1 MYTKTVEELMTR
13 VTSVDF
19 VQPWYR
25 CVATNMGNTGLA
37 LGGIGTAVTGT
48 PAGTTPCFHFYN
60 GCGIENEEGRTIELT
75 NYFYGEVL
83 SDDLTLRIRSMSFFQ
98 EDMVAFPLF
107 DRHGEKYFRGD
118 ESQVQALKVL
128 RRITSTATFVDDNYE
143 SLRKWGLIDAE
154 KNGTLHLAYQGKD
167 FRFRNFAFLLN
178 IFSFSITRNVEYA
191 RSLIANVKESRRLA
205 KDCYPADRVL
215 YEFLYPLS
223 YTHYREETQRCV
235 VKKVHITSMCPGNER
250 LCSMPAYMTN
260 FIVTNPTNQA
270 VDATFILSVENFI
283 GYDLVKTRSGVQ
295 DASLHFQRSFKH
307 QKGKTYSETSGSR
320 RIRGLIFHQD
330 DDAPTGDIRGEL
342 CFALATDEGDGIL
355 VTGKPNYFV
364 GSESNVVEAGIATG
378 KIHDANDDAVSFSGK
393 ESLCGALCASM
404 RVMPGETKSFSVVT
418 VMDFPHVELGNY
430 QAHKKYTTFFPD
442 AKDRSRAIAKYLFAN
457 RERIYVS
464 EWAWR
469 ESMHEKQTLD
479 TGAIDPRV
487 SGMLRQLLVDHI
499 SFLAESSVWDAGD
512 RFRVRECVDYP
523 FFNSLDVYFY
533 GSFGLLK
540 LLPQIDNR
548 VVREFAATILREDLR
563 PKLFGSF
570 VRFHDERISKSLRGV
585 RKVMGSTPHDMG
597 TPFDAD
603 ANAYSWKDVTAW
615 VDLAP
620 KFVLLVYRNFL
631 VTRDFTLL
639 QECWPAV
646 VAALDYVRRSFIDEE
661 ADLPVSSGYA
671 NTFDN
676 LRGDGICIYPASLWV
691 AGLHAAAAIADLLGE
706 KSQAMAYADAAAR
719 GRSRLIAALWDEQA
733 GVYLYSV
740 STVRR
745 EHLDAGALSSR
756 QASADGRVTR
766 LLAAIGHGGAGPVDS
781 ATFVRAINT
790 FVDDDNAT
798 LSHEHLAGTDVT
810 MGARDSL
817 ALAQMLTQPKIERRR
832 LKKRFVHVSAPDLFV
847 HDFEAVALSPECEH
861 VFANQ
866 LCADTYL
873 YYLDL
878 PEITDRNARRRVLT
892 NILAQNMRGCAR
904 RVGASNLVARGGKDL
919 DIHQAQEVW
928 LGVQYTLAGAL
939 VSVGMIEE
947 FEELIATLFEAIY
960 IDAKIPFGIPE
971 GFNCVGIFIAE
982 DLIRAGIEDQELSA
996 DIVDRLKQL
1005 GILSSTH
1012 IVNFAAIEDA
1022 TQFAKHWDD
1031 VGNEHAEHVSGEDLH
1046 ELLMATKLKYT
1057 AGRYLRAGMVHILPE
1072 ILRKY
1077 SNSMDQGP
1085 GVESCMALLRAAEAG
1100 ALLRAG

>member
-1 MYTKTVEELMTR
+1 MFTKTVEELMTR

-19 VQPWYR
+19 AQPWYR
-25 CVATNMGNTGLA
+25 CVATNMGNTGMA

-83 SDDLTLRIRSMSFFQ
+83 SDDLTLLIRTMSFFQ
-98 EDMVAFPLF
+98 EDIIAFPLL
-107 DRHGEKYFRGD
+107 DAHGEKYFRGD
-118 ESQVQALKVL
+118 ESEEQSLKIL
-128 RRITSTATFVDDNYE
+128 KRIISTPSFVDDNYE
-143 SLRKWGLIDAE
+143 SLLKWGLIDAE
-154 KNGTLHLAYQGKD
+154 KNGTLHLPRTSTDY
-167 FRFRNFAFLLN
+167 RFRNLAFLLN
-178 IFSFSITRNVEYA
+178 VFSFSVTRNVEYT
-191 RSLIANVKESRRLA
+191 RSLIANLKASHRLA
-205 KDCYPADRVL
+205 KECYPSDRIL
-215 YEFLYPLS
+215 YEFQYPLS

-250 LCSMPAYMTN
+250 LCSMPAYTTN
-260 FIVTNPTNQA
+260 FIVSNPTNQA
-270 VDATFILSVENFI
+270 LDASFILSVENFI
-283 GYDLVKTRSGVQ
+283 GYDLVKTRSGLQ
-295 DASLHFQRSFKH
+295 DALLHFQRSFKQ
-307 QKGKTYSETSGSR
+307 QKGKLYSETSGSR
-320 RIRGLIFHQD
+320 RIHGLVFHQD
-330 DDAPTGDIRGEL
+330 ADAPKGDIRGEL
-342 CFALATDEGDGIL
+342 CFAIATNESDGIL
-355 VTGKPNYFV
+355 VTGNPNYFV
-364 GSESNVVEAGIATG
+364 ASEANVVEAGIATG
-378 KIHDANDDAVSFSGK
+378 KIHDANDDAVSFTGK
-393 ESLCGALCASM
+393 EPLCGALCASM

-418 VMDFPHVELGNY
+418 VLDFPQVEVGKHEAL
-430 QAHKKYTTFFPD
+430 KKYTAFFPQ
-442 AKDRSRAIAKYLFAN
+442 ARDRGRTIARYLFDN

-469 ESMHEKQTLD
+469 ESMHQKPILD
-479 TGAIDPRV
+479 SGAIDPRV
-487 SGMLRQLLVDHI
+487 AGILRQMLVDHVA
-499 SFLAESSVWDAGD
+499 FLAESSVWDAGD

-548 VVREFAATILREDLR
+548 IVREFAETILREDLR
-563 PKLFGSF
+563 PKLFGLF
-570 VRFHDERISKSLRGV
+570 VRYRDERISKSLRGV
-585 RKVMGSTPHDMG
+585 RKVIGSTPHDMG

-603 ANAYSWKDVTAW
+603 ANAYSWKDVASW

-631 VTRDFTLL
+631 ATRDFSLL
-639 QECWPAV
+639 KECWPAV
-646 VAALDYVRRSFIDEE
+646 VSALEYVRANFIDDEG
-661 ADLPVSSGYA
+661 DLPISSGYA

-676 LRGDGICIYPASLWV
+676 LRGDGICIYPASLWI
-691 AGLHAAAAIADLLGE
+691 AGLHAADAIAKLLDE
-706 KSQAMAYADAAAR
+706 KSRAAEYAAAAVR

-740 STVRR
+740 STIRR
-745 EHLDAGALSSR
+745 SHVDVSAFAT
-756 QASADGRVTR
+756 QVASAAGSPWR
-766 LLAAIGHGGAGPVDS
+766 LLAAMGHARPETLDV
-781 ATFVRAINT
+781 AAFVRAINV
-790 FVDDDNAT
+790 FVDDDGAT
-798 LSHEHLAGTDVT
+798 VSREHLAGIEEA
-810 MGARDSL
+810 MGVEDSRT
-817 ALAQMLTQPKIERRR
+817 LAQILTQSKIERRR

-847 HDFEAVALSPECEH
+847 RDFETVAMAPECEH

-873 YYLDL
+873 YHMDL
-878 PEITDRNARRRVLT
+878 PEITDRQAKRRVLT

-947 FEELIATLFEAIY
+947 FEELIAAIFEAIY

-982 DLIRAGIEDQELSA
+982 DLTRAGIEDKDLRAEVVAYLKRQGVLSPNN
-996 DIVDRLKQL
+996 L
-1005 GILSSTH
+1005 
-1012 IVNFAAIEDA
+1012 VNFTAIEDA
-1022 TQFAKHWDD
+1022 AEFAECWDD
-1031 VGNEHAEHVSGEDLH
+1031 TDNEYAEHVSGEELH
-1046 ELLMATKLKYT
+1046 ELLMATRLKYT
-1057 AGRYLRAGMVHILPE
+1057 AGRYFRAGMVHILPE

-1077 SNSMDQGP
+1077 SNSIEKQP
-1085 GVESCMALLRAAEAG
+1085 SVESCLATLRAAKAG
-1100 ALLRAG
+1100 TPLRAC